1 MHIPDHMLN
10 GQICPV
16 TAAVS
21 AIVVAGA
28 AVAAFFSKKKPSA
41 ERFAAVSA
49 FIFAAQMMNFPVKN
63 GTSGHLLG
71 AMIAVSLL
79 GVPYGMLAMSIVV
92 SLQCLVFSDGGFTVL
107 GANVLNM
114 AIVGAGLGGV
124 LYTLFVKKFQERS
137 LAHNLALGA
146 AAWASLM
153 MAAFACSVELGLSG
167 TISFSK
173 VVGAMMSTHALIGVG
188 EALITVA
195 VCYAF
200 DAEPVKASSKLSV
213 GVPVAAALVL
223 AGMLSPFAS
232 SFPDG
237 LEWVAEKYQFLHES
251 APAFVGPLP
260 DYTVPAV
267 TGEALSTMLA
277 GLVGTIITFLLAWAF
292 AKVLLKPGAAG
303 TVR

>member
-21 AIVVAGA
+21 AIAVIGA
-28 AVAAFFSKKKPSA
+28 AAAAFFSKKKPSA

-79 GVPYGMLAMSIVV
+79 GIPYGMLAMSIVV

-114 AIVGAGLGGV
+114 ALVGAGLGGV
-124 LYTLFVKKFQERS
+124 LYALFVKKLPERS
-137 LAHNLALGA
+137 LTYNLALGA

-167 TISFSK
+167 TISFPIQ
-173 VVGAMMSTHALIGVG
+173 GALLLKNSSSTGRGSIR
-188 EALITVA
+188 
-195 VCYAF
+195 
-200 DAEPVKASSKLSV
+200 LSV
-213 GVPVAAALVL
+213 R
-223 AGMLSPFAS
+223 
-232 SFPDG
+232 FPCFPARSADG
-237 LEWVAEKYQFLHES
+237 KKRSLFRRAIPS
-251 APAFVGPLP
+251 
-260 DYTVPAV
+260 
-267 TGEALSTMLA
+267 
-277 GLVGTIITFLLAWAF
+277 
-292 AKVLLKPGAAG
+292 
-303 TVR
+303 